1 MSFKCKWRAAQTLWL
16 TTSLFA
22 VLLTAAPAVAQTI
35 TAVMQSGLR
44 VMDPIMSSA
53 AITNIHGYMI
63 YDTLLGTD
71 TNYKIQPQMA
81 EKWQVS
87 PDGKTYTFTLRNGLK
102 WHDGAP
108 VKSEDCIASIKR
120 WGESS
125 RNPVISF

>member
-53 AITNIHGYMI
+53 AITNIHG
-63 YDTLLGTD
+63 
-71 TNYKIQPQMA
+71 
-81 EKWQVS
+81 
-87 PDGKTYTFTLRNGLK
+87 
-102 WHDGAP
+102 
-108 VKSEDCIASIKR
+108 
-120 WGESS
+120 
-125 RNPVISF
+125 